1 MYSEEELDDLL
12 FDDYENVNYE
22 VVLSK
27 LNSILQEEPDNKYAL
42 KLKIEVL
49 SCSGKDND
57 ALELCNQCL
66 KYSQDIEFLIAKAD
80 ILLYLKKYKECIELC
95 NQILLVNPENEDVRN
110 TLDIALYEVEK
121 QNHSQSD
128 FVVLF
133 IKIIVVLL
141 SFFWIVYFH
150 PTRETMVCNEQFNCR
165 IEHEFFNKF
174 VFTRY
179 LKLNLYSNIE
189 LKKTSNFY
197 HEKDTVRIKYDGKDP
212 FIVYVLRSP
221 FGIDNSEFNE
231 FYQNEYNKFL
241 AYKKNPKNGYIIQ
254 SYADL
259 YLLFESLFVF
269 FLLFIAPYCVFIRF
283 KDILERYKFFR
294 SNNTG
299 VEDVQ

>member
-12 FDDYENVNYE
+12 FDDYENENYE

-27 LNSILQEEPDNKYAL
+27 LNSILEAEPDNKYAL
-42 KLKIEVL
+42 KFKIEVL
-49 SCSGKDND
+49 SCSGKDNE

-95 NQILLVNPENEDVRN
+95 NQILLVNPENEDVR
-110 TLDIALYEVEK
+110 TTLKLAKQPDLDILNLLKMRAV
-121 QNHSQSD
+121 Q
-128 FVVLF
+128 
-133 IKIIVVLL
+133 IIVVLL

-189 LKKTSNFY
+189 LNKSMDLSK
-197 HEKDTVRIKYDGKDP
+197 HDHARIKYDGKDP
-212 FIVYVLRSP
+212 FIFYVLSSTL
-221 FGIDNSEFNE
+221 ILDSELNE
-231 FYQNEYNKFL
+231 FYQNENKKLL
-241 AYKKNPKNGYIIQ
+241 AYKMNPKHGYKIQ
-254 SYADL
+254 SCAN
-259 YLLFESLFVF
+259 SFVF
-269 FLLFIAPYCVFIRF
+269 YLWLIIYIVILLCCISPKSLNI
-283 KDILERYKFFR
+283 KKQL
-294 SNNTG
+294 
-299 VEDVQ
+299 

>member
-12 FDDYENVNYE
+12 FDDYENENYE

-27 LNSILQEEPDNKYAL
+27 LNSILEAEPDNKYAL
-42 KLKIEVL
+42 KFKIEVL

-80 ILLYLKKYKECIELC
+80 ILLYLKKYNECIELC

-189 LKKTSNFY
+189 LNKSMDLSK
-197 HEKDTVRIKYDGKDP
+197 HDHARIKYDGKDP
-212 FIVYVLRSP
+212 FIFYVLSSTL
-221 FGIDNSEFNE
+221 ILDSELNE
-231 FYQNEYNKFL
+231 FYQNENKKLL
-241 AYKKNPKNGYIIQ
+241 AYKMNPKHGYKIQ
-254 SYADL
+254 SCAN
-259 YLLFESLFVF
+259 SFVF
-269 FLLFIAPYCVFIRF
+269 YLWLIIYIVILLCCISPKSLNI
-283 KDILERYKFFR
+283 KKQL
-294 SNNTG
+294 
-299 VEDVQ
+299 